1 MLHISTFDKPFVY
14 LAYAQNDQNSSS
26 GNSSIDSDPLIGVN
40 MHGYYTTMSQT
51 RGDYPI
57 SLPLKYY
64 EESFKLLSE
73 AGMNHVRYRFYWE
86 SYVRDPFSFINELV
100 TVAQTADRFGIKVLY
115 DNHQYHTTS
124 WLDPKR
130 GTGFPSFLF
139 ENNAAYPFGSGGD
152 T

>member
-1 MLHISTFDKPFVY
+1 MQFLKIVISLIFFSIIAANISTFDKPFVY

-73 AGMNHVRYRFYWE
+73 AGM
-86 SYVRDPFSFINELV
+86 
-100 TVAQTADRFGIKVLY
+100 
-115 DNHQYHTTS
+115 
-124 WLDPKR
+124 
-130 GTGFPSFLF
+130 
-139 ENNAAYPFGSGGD
+139 
-152 T
+152 